1 MPAASGR
8 ELVALN
14 ASVDDFHTL
23 FARSSQVPEKLRAGL
38 RKNIRVAGQAAAD
51 AAKREVLQ
59 APLHQS
65 RSPRHTGLREH
76 IADNIKVSV
85 ITSAGSPG
93 VVIRSRG
100 FLARAYD
107 NPKGWRHP
115 DWGDRAHWSTTY
127 GRPYF
132 RNVIANY
139 RGRVTTAVVDA
150 MQGAIAG
157 LAAQGS
163 VGQAAAMQGRLTA
176 VRGSLSTGG
185 N

>member
-1 MPAASGR
+1 MPAASPAIA
-8 ELVALN
+8 LDANVA
-14 ASVDDFHTL
+14 DFHTL

-38 RKNIRVAGQAAAD
+38 RKNIRTAGQAAAD

-59 APLHQS
+59 SPLHAGAS
-65 RSPRHTGLREH
+65 LRHTGLRQQ

-107 NPKGWRHP
+107 KPQGWRHP
-115 DWGDRAHWSTTY
+115 VYGDTAIWAVTF

-132 RNVIANY
+132 RDVIATY
-139 RGRVTTAVVDA
+139 RGRVTKAVLDA
-150 MQGAIAG
+150 MQEAIAG

-163 VGQAAAMQGRLTA
+163 AGQAVAMQGRLANT
-176 VRGSLSTGG
+176 RGTLATGG
-185 N
+185 S

>member
-1 MPAASGR
+1 MPAASQR
-8 ELVALN
+8 ELFALDTN
-14 ASVDDFHTL
+14 VNDFHTL

-38 RKNIRVAGQAAAD
+38 RKNIRTAAQVAAD

-59 APLHQS
+59 PPLHAGS
-65 RSPRHTGLREH
+65 SPRHTGLRQQ

-100 FLARAYD
+100 FLSRAYD
-107 NPKGWRHP
+107 AAKGWRHP
-115 DWGDRAHWSTTY
+115 VFGDTAIWATTY

-132 RNVIANY
+132 RDVIGTY
-139 RGRVTTAVVDA
+139 RGRVTKAVLDA
-150 MQGAIAG
+150 MQDAIAG

-163 VGQAAAMQGRLTA
+163 VGQAAAMQGRLANTRSTLA
-176 VRGSLSTGG
+176 TGG
-185 N
+185 S